1 MRGPEKPI
9 LRFLRQDQ
17 LREAHMGSSAS
28 QGWRTKPM
36 DLLQQ
41 PVRFLSSEGAMANA
55 VAHQVY
61 MGIGSNIGNKKENF
75 LEALSRLAKLPD
87 TKIIKESS
95 LYESEPLGD
104 SKDWYVN
111 GAIEIETKFKPDM
124 LLKKFKNIERA
135 MGRKKVK
142 KRWGARIIDLDILLY
157 DAIVIK
163 KKNLRIPHPE
173 MSNRKFVLVPLSEI
187 APQVIHPELGVT
199 VSELLVSVKD
209 DKKVHLY
216 HA

>member
-1 MRGPEKPI
+1 
-9 LRFLRQDQ
+9 
-17 LREAHMGSSAS
+17 
-28 QGWRTKPM
+28 
-36 DLLQQ
+36 
-41 PVRFLSSEGAMANA
+41 MANA

-61 MGIGSNIGNKKENF
+61 VGVGSNIGDRKENF
-75 LEALSRLAKLPD
+75 LEALGRLAKLPE
-87 TKIIKESS
+87 TKILKESS

-124 LLKKFKNIERA
+124 LLKKLKNIERT

-142 KRWGARIIDLDILLY
+142 KRWGARIIDLDILLF
-157 DAIVIK
+157 DAMVVK
-163 KKNLRIPHPE
+163 KKTLKIPHPE
-173 MSNRKFVLVPLSEI
+173 MPKRKFVLIPLSEI

-199 VSELLVSVKD
+199 ISELLINVKD
-209 DKKVHLY
+209 DKKIHLY